1 VGGRVCVYLLLAG
14 KTHAT
19 WQMDATLGEIV
30 SMWCKTWSKLSSS
43 QITVECQCHGDHMLA
58 CWRSRL

>member
-1 VGGRVCVYLLLAG
+1 MAPHSVPAYEFQLPIEVRSGWASVCVYLLLAG

-30 SMWCKTWSKLSSS
+30 SM
-43 QITVECQCHGDHMLA
+43 
-58 CWRSRL
+58 